1 MGTEEIMKEKTIW
14 LTETDA
20 KRLND
25 LLNGAERISP
35 MDGKHVRALR
45 EELSRGTIVPVGEV
59 PRNVVTMN
67 SRVRIRDLDTREEII
82 YTIVYPRDADI
93 KKGWISILAPIGTAL
108 LGYRAGDI
116 IEWLLPSGA
125 MRRMKVKKVLF
136 QPEAAGDYFL

>member
-1 MGTEEIMKEKTIW
+1 MTEKTIC

-35 MDGKHVRALR
+35 MDDKHVRALR
-45 EELSRGTIVPVGEV
+45 EELARGSIVPTGEV
-59 PRNVVTMN
+59 PKNVVTMN
-67 SRVRIRDLDTREEII
+67 SRVRIRDLDTREETV
-82 YTIVYPRDADI
+82 YTIVYPKDADI
-93 KKGWISILAPIGTAL
+93 NKGWISILAPIGTAL

-116 IEWLLPSGA
+116 IEWFLPSGV
-125 MRRMKVKKVLF
+125 MRRLKVKRVLF